1 MNGYKVCNY
10 FFNNK
15 YNQLI
20 NNDKDINHENENF
33 IYDNELEQK
42 KELKKELLIKRFIK
56 LIFIVILIIIL
67 ILSIFNH
74 SNSDKINVAF
84 YNYCIRYGGIER
96 VTAILLN
103 YFYKED
109 NFNFYL
115 ITVSGI
121 LEGEYSIPS
130 NIKRICLSEQKTNIY
145 RAIRM
150 EKIDI
155 LINNYDDPNQ
165 IIKLNKLNSIKVIH
179 CTHSVFLYRIYQHYY
194 HIENTVYQA
203 YKNCKYVLALVPLE
217 NDYLFKIWGINS
229 LLMENPLTFEF
240 NSVVPSDLSQKNI
253 IMMGRGNDPAKRFEL
268 GIISMKNIV
277 KVIPESTMYLI
288 SSFYKNLDKKI
299 QSLNL
304 EKNVKITG
312 FQNNP
317 GIYLKNASLHIF
329 ASLSEAYPMV
339 LAEVKIYGIPSI
351 LCGLDYVILA
361 KGGTVIIYDDD
372 PDTIAKEAIKILKDD
387 EYRKKLG
394 NEARESMKNLSNEI
408 IVKKWLKLFLSIYN
422 GLDPSSFSNLFEES
436 YKRITEEE
444 ANIILNNQLNL
455 LKKRKPNFKDL
466 TLENLKLYSLE

>member
-155 LINNYDDPNQ
+155 LINNYDDPNE

-288 SSFYKNLDKKI
+288 SSF
-299 QSLNL
+299 
-304 EKNVKITG
+304 
-312 FQNNP
+312 
-317 GIYLKNASLHIF
+317 
-329 ASLSEAYPMV
+329 
-339 LAEVKIYGIPSI
+339 
-351 LCGLDYVILA
+351 
-361 KGGTVIIYDDD
+361 
-372 PDTIAKEAIKILKDD
+372 
-387 EYRKKLG
+387 
-394 NEARESMKNLSNEI
+394 
-408 IVKKWLKLFLSIYN
+408 
-422 GLDPSSFSNLFEES
+422 
-436 YKRITEEE
+436 
-444 ANIILNNQLNL
+444 
-455 LKKRKPNFKDL
+455 
-466 TLENLKLYSLE
+466 

>member
-1 MNGYKVCNY
+1 MNGYKLCNR

-155 LINNYDDPNQ
+155 LINNCDDPNE

-179 CTHSVFLYRIYQHYY
+179 CTHSVFLYRIYQHFY

-288 SSFYKNLDKKI
+288 SSFCENLDKKI

-312 FQNNP
+312 FQKNP

-422 GLDPSSFSNLFEES
+422 GLDPSSYSNLFEES

-455 LKKRKPNFKDL
+455 LKKRIPDLKDL
-466 TLENLKLYSLE
+466 TLEKLKNYELI